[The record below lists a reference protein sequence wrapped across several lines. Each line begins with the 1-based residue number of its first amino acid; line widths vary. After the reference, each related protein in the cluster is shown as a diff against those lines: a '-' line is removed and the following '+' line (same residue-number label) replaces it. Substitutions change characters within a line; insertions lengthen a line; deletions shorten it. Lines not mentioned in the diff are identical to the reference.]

1 MSYLYEKEKGEQNA
15 RLMSAADIY
24 DVLLLL
30 CYRRVSRSF
39 RAEQAVI
46 FFRIAQYL

>member
-30 CYRRVSRSF
+30 CYRVSRSL

>member
-30 CYRRVSRSF
+30 CYRAGRSL

-46 FFRIAQYL
+46 FFRIVQYL